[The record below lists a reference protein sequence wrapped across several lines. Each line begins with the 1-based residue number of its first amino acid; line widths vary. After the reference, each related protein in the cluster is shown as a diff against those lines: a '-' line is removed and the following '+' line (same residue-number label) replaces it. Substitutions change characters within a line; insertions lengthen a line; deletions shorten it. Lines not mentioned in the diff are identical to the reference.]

1 MQFVYV
7 KDLVAAMLK
16 AVESPSVVGH
26 AFNIANPRALTQ
38 AEFIELLA
46 AAAGKETKVV
56 RIPRERILRA
66 GGHPM
71 GPHLYFGVYFD
82 LAPITMLVNKA
93 QRMLAFKP
101 CPMAEGLKETYR
113 GISATTS
120 APRST
125 IASKTSSSAW
135 PRSPVDPGCAVR
147 AGRVPCPPAG
157 GKVPLGGASCRPS
170 ISSTPTPEASPRAW
184 WSPAGRTSARGRSP
198 NAWSVFRSAHD
209 HFRSAVVNEPRGS
222 DALVG
227 ALLCEP
233 VDPPAPPAS
242 SSSTTSA
249 TSACAATAPSAWWP
263 RWPTWAASAQ
273 GGTASR
279 RPSAR

>member
-1 MQFVYV
+1 LILPGDGRRLMQFVYV

-16 AVESPSVVGH
+16 AAESPSAVGH

-101 CPMAEGLKETYR
+101 CSMAEGLKETYR
-113 GISATTS
+113 WYQRHHERPALDYGFENQILGLAQ
-120 APRST
+120 
-125 IASKTSSSAW
+125 IAS
-135 PRSPVDPGCAVR
+135 
-147 AGRVPCPPAG
+147 
-157 GKVPLGGASCRPS
+157 
-170 ISSTPTPEASPRAW
+170 
-184 WSPAGRTSARGRSP
+184 
-198 NAWSVFRSAHD
+198 
-209 HFRSAVVNEPRGS
+209 
-222 DALVG
+222 
-227 ALLCEP
+227 
-233 VDPPAPPAS
+233 
-242 SSSTTSA
+242 
-249 TSACAATAPSAWWP
+249 
-263 RWPTWAASAQ
+263 
-273 GGTASR
+273 
-279 RPSAR
+279 